1 MSTQVNLFPC
11 HACHET
17 GYPDKHLVVTS
28 EAFERMTRFLACSPV
43 VVFDFETSGL
53 QWFREAR
60 SCGLALA
67 GWDGS
72 SEIHHFYTPYRHR
85 TGEPQLDMAMIG
97 PAFKQLLG
105 DESKIKVAHHLKFD
119 EHFAR
124 REGWQVRGP
133 RYDTMIAARLY
144 DENRPLALKY
154 RAKADLGRDDADEW
168 ERRVDAE
175 VVKLARIQRMGKKEY
190 VACYRYCQVAVPVL
204 GTYACF
210 DAGHTAQL
218 YIKYE
223 RAKLSQLYPRIW
235 NTEMQLIEVLTDM
248 EEMGLP
254 VDVAYLENLRDTLTG
269 MATSLELE
277 IERILGRRSN
287 LRSDDELRDL
297 LTGTLGFTLD
307 KLTKGK
313 ALSVDR
319 EVLESFEDRHPVMPL
334 IMKWR
339 DAEKLANTYTTSILQ
354 RLDAQNILHADF
366 QQAGTNTGRMA
377 CREPNFQNQPTD
389 DDTRAV
395 EYTGLALE
403 DGGTDPWSIRRA
415 FVNRGPGWVR
425 LFFDFSQIELRVLA
439 FYSRDPVM
447 VDNYIRGGDI
457 HERTSLEVFGS
468 KEKKYRRIA
477 KIINF
482 GLSYGLSD
490 LGLRRQA
497 KIPLPEAAKFMA
509 TFFKRYAGV
518 DVFRKRFWS
527 QVRAQECQFQ
537 NLFGRPRRMPGIVNK
552 SDYHRGRAERQ
563 AIASLIQGTAAEL
576 TKESLVRIWRRF
588 KAEGLPAWPVNTVH
602 DEIQVDCHVDALV
615 SVCRAM
621 KEEME
626 RFPEFDPIPVV
637 VAGDYT
643 TDSWASKRKLPW

>member
-204 GTYACF
+204 GT
-210 DAGHTAQL
+210 
-218 YIKYE
+218 
-223 RAKLSQLYPRIW
+223 
-235 NTEMQLIEVLTDM
+235 
-248 EEMGLP
+248 
-254 VDVAYLENLRDTLTG
+254 
-269 MATSLELE
+269 
-277 IERILGRRSN
+277 
-287 LRSDDELRDL
+287 
-297 LTGTLGFTLD
+297 
-307 KLTKGK
+307 
-313 ALSVDR
+313 
-319 EVLESFEDRHPVMPL
+319 
-334 IMKWR
+334 
-339 DAEKLANTYTTSILQ
+339 
-354 RLDAQNILHADF
+354 
-366 QQAGTNTGRMA
+366 
-377 CREPNFQNQPTD
+377 
-389 DDTRAV
+389 
-395 EYTGLALE
+395 
-403 DGGTDPWSIRRA
+403 
-415 FVNRGPGWVR
+415 
-425 LFFDFSQIELRVLA
+425 
-439 FYSRDPVM
+439 
-447 VDNYIRGGDI
+447 
-457 HERTSLEVFGS
+457 
-468 KEKKYRRIA
+468 
-477 KIINF
+477 
-482 GLSYGLSD
+482 
-490 LGLRRQA
+490 
-497 KIPLPEAAKFMA
+497 
-509 TFFKRYAGV
+509 
-518 DVFRKRFWS
+518 
-527 QVRAQECQFQ
+527 
-537 NLFGRPRRMPGIVNK
+537 
-552 SDYHRGRAERQ
+552 
-563 AIASLIQGTAAEL
+563 
-576 TKESLVRIWRRF
+576 
-588 KAEGLPAWPVNTVH
+588 
-602 DEIQVDCHVDALV
+602 
-615 SVCRAM
+615 
-621 KEEME
+621 
-626 RFPEFDPIPVV
+626 
-637 VAGDYT
+637 
-643 TDSWASKRKLPW
+643 